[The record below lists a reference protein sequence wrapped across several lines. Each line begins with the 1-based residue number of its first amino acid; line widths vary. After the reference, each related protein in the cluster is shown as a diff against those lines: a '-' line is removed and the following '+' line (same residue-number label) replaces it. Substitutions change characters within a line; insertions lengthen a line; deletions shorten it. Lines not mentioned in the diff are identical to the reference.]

1 MGNPLEGLPRKRP
14 VLAEEAECLA
24 LRGGITAPVCLADRL
39 LRTLVIGQEAV
50 GATKQEMIV
59 AGEGGVLQ
67 SCQRLALRKKQIE
80 DLLQPAEREERRGV
94 AQAQIEASTIAL
106 PGRQALHVT
115 LRRLECSH
123 RLLVGVERDGLP
135 REERQV

>member
-1 MGNPLEGLPRKRP
+1 MGMPEPPALLRALEELHGLASMGNPLEGLPRKRP

-39 LRTLVIGQEAV
+39 LRTLGRALVIGQEAV

-67 SCQRLALRKKQIE
+67 WCQRLPPGKKKNGE
-80 DLLQPAEREERRGV
+80 
-94 AQAQIEASTIAL
+94 
-106 PGRQALHVT
+106 
-115 LRRLECSH
+115 
-123 RLLVGVERDGLP
+123 
-135 REERQV
+135 